1 MTRTV
6 RLGTRGSAL
15 AVTQAGLV
23 AHLIA
28 RRAADLGL
36 DLAVKIVE
44 IRTRG
49 DVDPS
54 ALARLG
60 GVGVFAAA
68 LREALID
75 GDCDLAVHSF
85 KDLPTGPVPGLR
97 IAAVPQREDPRDAL
111 CTAGGASGR
120 RLDDLAPTARI
131 GTGSPRRA
139 AQLLAVRPDLRIV
152 PVRGNVPTRLSRVLG
167 KGVREDG
174 PMGAA
179 REPDLDGVVLAL
191 AGLRRLELDGH
202 VSEILSADSRTGA
215 PVMVPAAAQGALAV
229 ETRDSLDREDP
240 QLAQVLADLDD
251 PATRAAAT
259 AERAVLAR
267 LGAGCAAPVGA
278 LARLTVE
285 GGDAL
290 RLEAVVAAL
299 DGRTVLRESAVGP
312 LSEAQ
317 VLGTR
322 VAQALLTAGRLRV
335 QKGPAVS
342 AAGGGPAG
350 GGPLAGRRVLLPRI
364 KNKDALAAGLRAAGA
379 EVEAVEVTRARP
391 GPAGPRA
398 RAAADL
404 TAGAYAWLI
413 VSSPRA
419 LDHVD
424 LTGLPATTGLAV
436 VGEATARRVTRA
448 LGRRA
453 DLVGAGSSAALIDLE
468 PLSAGPAPGATGAAR
483 RILLPGS
490 ALRGTTLIDGLTA
503 AGWAVD
509 EVPAYTMEP
518 VALSDLP
525 GGFVG
530 RWSTGAFDAVVLTA
544 GSSSRALAGLA
555 GTPPSST
562 RVAALGR
569 PTAAAAGEAG
579 FVVDV
584 VASSPTPPG
593 VRAAVVDALSS
604 RPRRTPFSAREDEPH
619 E

>member
-1 MTRTV
+1 
-6 RLGTRGSAL
+6 
-15 AVTQAGLV
+15 
-23 AHLIA
+23 
-28 RRAADLGL
+28 
-36 DLAVKIVE
+36 
-44 IRTRG
+44 
-49 DVDPS
+49 
-54 ALARLG
+54 
-60 GVGVFAAA
+60 
-68 LREALID
+68 
-75 GDCDLAVHSF
+75 
-85 KDLPTGPVPGLR
+85 
-97 IAAVPQREDPRDAL
+97 
-111 CTAGGASGR
+111 
-120 RLDDLAPTARI
+120 
-131 GTGSPRRA
+131 
-139 AQLLAVRPDLRIV
+139 
-152 PVRGNVPTRLSRVLG
+152 
-167 KGVREDG
+167 
-174 PMGAA
+174 
-179 REPDLDGVVLAL
+179 
-191 AGLRRLELDGH
+191 
-202 VSEILSADSRTGA
+202 
-215 PVMVPAAAQGALAV
+215 
-229 ETRDSLDREDP
+229 
-240 QLAQVLADLDD
+240 
-251 PATRAAAT
+251 
-259 AERAVLAR
+259 
-267 LGAGCAAPVGA
+267 
-278 LARLTVE
+278 
-285 GGDAL
+285 
-290 RLEAVVAAL
+290 
-299 DGRTVLRESAVGP
+299 
-312 LSEAQ
+312 
-317 VLGTR
+317 
-322 VAQALLTAGRLRV
+322 
-335 QKGPAVS
+335 
-342 AAGGGPAG
+342 
-350 GGPLAGRRVLLPRI
+350 
-364 KNKDALAAGLRAAGA
+364 A

>member
-1 MTRTV
+1 M
-6 RLGTRGSAL
+6 
-15 AVTQAGLV
+15 
-23 AHLIA
+23 
-28 RRAADLGL
+28 
-36 DLAVKIVE
+36 
-44 IRTRG
+44 
-49 DVDPS
+49 
-54 ALARLG
+54 
-60 GVGVFAAA
+60 
-68 LREALID
+68 
-75 GDCDLAVHSF
+75 
-85 KDLPTGPVPGLR
+85 
-97 IAAVPQREDPRDAL
+97 
-111 CTAGGASGR
+111 
-120 RLDDLAPTARI
+120 
-131 GTGSPRRA
+131 
-139 AQLLAVRPDLRIV
+139 
-152 PVRGNVPTRLSRVLG
+152 
-167 KGVREDG
+167 
-174 PMGAA
+174 
-179 REPDLDGVVLAL
+179 
-191 AGLRRLELDGH
+191 
-202 VSEILSADSRTGA
+202 
-215 PVMVPAAAQGALAV
+215 
-229 ETRDSLDREDP
+229 
-240 QLAQVLADLDD
+240 
-251 PATRAAAT
+251 
-259 AERAVLAR
+259 
-267 LGAGCAAPVGA
+267 
-278 LARLTVE
+278 
-285 GGDAL
+285 
-290 RLEAVVAAL
+290 
-299 DGRTVLRESAVGP
+299 
-312 LSEAQ
+312 
-317 VLGTR
+317 
-322 VAQALLTAGRLRV
+322 
-335 QKGPAVS
+335 S

-468 PLSAGPAPGATGAAR
+468 PLSAGPAPGTTGPAPGTTGAAR

-530 RWSTGAFDAVVLTA
+530 CWSTGAFDAVVLTA